1 MWELREEM
9 NVEQDREELV
19 EENQIHLLILSLLFL
34 LLINLTFHLF
44 IVKEQVT
51 NDFAIVKSTKQYA
64 NLTNNPTPFA
74 IIQFKGI
81 DYGQFCY

>member
-1 MWELREEM
+1 MFNRNKSIVEMMMKEEM
-9 NVEQDREELV
+9 SLDILWRLIRYSNLLFLF
-19 EENQIHLLILSLLFL
+19 LLILFL
-34 LLINLTFHLF
+34 FHLF

-81 DYGQFCY
+81 DYG

>member
-1 MWELREEM
+1 MKNRM
-9 NVEQDREELV
+9 MRKMKRVG
-19 EENQIHLLILSLLFL
+19 NQMLQHFLFFLS
-34 LLINLTFHLF
+34 

-81 DYGQFCY
+81 DYG

>member
-1 MWELREEM
+1 MVQM
-9 NVEQDREELV
+9 
-19 EENQIHLLILSLLFL
+19 HLLILSLLFL
-34 LLINLTFHLF
+34 LLINLIFLFLFHLF

-81 DYGQFCY
+81 DYG

>member
-1 MWELREEM
+1 MMGGSDAPQFVFLS
-9 NVEQDREELV
+9 
-19 EENQIHLLILSLLFL
+19 LLILFL
-34 LLINLTFHLF
+34 FHLF

-81 DYGQFCY
+81 DYG

>member
-1 MWELREEM
+1 MMMKGEVEM
-9 NVEQDREELV
+9 KNLMGGIRRPNLLFLF
-19 EENQIHLLILSLLFL
+19 LLILFL
-34 LLINLTFHLF
+34 FHLF

-81 DYGQFCY
+81 DYG

>member
-1 MWELREEM
+1 MKGEVKWRINGGESDAPTYSFLF
-9 NVEQDREELV
+9 
-19 EENQIHLLILSLLFL
+19 LLILFL
-34 LLINLTFHLF
+34 FHLF

-51 NDFAIVKSTKQYA
+51 NDFAIVKPTKQYA

-81 DYGQFCY
+81 DYG

>member
-1 MWELREEM
+1 MMRKM
-9 NVEQDREELV
+9 KRVG
-19 EENQIHLLILSLLFL
+19 NQMLQHFLFFLS
-34 LLINLTFHLF
+34 

-81 DYGQFCY
+81 DYG